1 MSIMFVKAMRGEIGM
16 SYKDCLD
23 CEHSRVDDLFPEGGG
38 LRCTKQNDLL
48 TPTGYLRFSQAESC
62 KFYEEDPY
70 EL

>member
-1 MSIMFVKAMRGEIGM
+1 M